1 MELNVKKLPM
11 LQKPRRGEL
20 EMEGIRED
28 SRREDNRGFG
38 WRRRRSR
45 VEKVDICGW
54 EMDATEY
61 IS

>member
-45 VEKVDICGW
+45 VE
-54 EMDATEY
+54 
-61 IS
+61 